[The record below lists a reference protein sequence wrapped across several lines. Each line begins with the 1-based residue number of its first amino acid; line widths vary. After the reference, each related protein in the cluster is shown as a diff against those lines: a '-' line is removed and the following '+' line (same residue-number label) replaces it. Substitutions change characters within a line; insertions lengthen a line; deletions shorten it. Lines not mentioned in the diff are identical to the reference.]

1 MQFFFAKTPYI
12 CSMHWAAFDDK
23 EKRVT
28 SSWFRKSRLKLWGR
42 KIENTSRCSYVLSPT
57 ANSFFKRLC
66 LQDIDKKASRKFRLR
81 LHPFFSNYYFFS
93 FLQPLSLEERLET
106 FWYAIHFP
114 TVWYQ
119 HFSLLVI
126 VWTKWMSNGKDVCND
141 RVNNPTKC
149 NRMYIALTTLTIHCY
164 WLITKKEWVSVR
176 KIYLHTV

>member
-1 MQFFFAKTPYI
+1 M
-12 CSMHWAAFDDK
+12 
-23 EKRVT
+23 
-28 SSWFRKSRLKLWGR
+28 WGR

-66 LQDIDKKASRKFRLR
+66 LQDIDKKASGKLRFRLHKSHCLIIGFFFK
-81 LHPFFSNYYFFS
+81 LHVFFFN
-93 FLQPLSLEERLET
+93 FLQPRLSPEERLET
-106 FWYAIHFP
+106 FWYAIYFP

-149 NRMYIALTTLTIHCY
+149 NRMYIVMTTLTIHGY
-164 WLITKKEWVSVR
+164 WLVKKELLFV
-176 KIYLHTV
+176 KYLHTI